1 MNKKRFVLFRTLF
14 NEVHMLMPKPS
25 EDMRLDNISQWMVLA
40 YLIEND
46 SKDITQKDI
55 ENAIHRSKATVSGIL
70 DTLEKRNLIKRE
82 VSKSDKRKN
91 VIKIREEVIEKCKPM
106 KKQFFEAAES
116 LLIKDIPN
124 EDLVVFDRVLE
135 QMVENLKEGKKHV

>member
-14 NEVHMLMPKPS
+14 KEMHMLMPKPS

-55 ENAIHRSKATVSGIL
+55 EFAIRRSKATVSGIL
-70 DTLEKRNLIKRE
+70 DTLEKRNLIVRE
-82 VSKSDKRKN
+82 TSKNDKRKN
-91 VIKIREEVIEKCKPM
+91 VIKIRDEVIEKCRPI
-106 KKQFFEAAES
+106 KKQFFESAES

-124 EDLVVFDRVLE
+124 DDLVVFDRVLE
-135 QMVENLKEGKKHV
+135 QMVENLKKGE

>member
-14 NEVHMLMPKPS
+14 KEMHKLMPKPS

-70 DTLEKRNLIKRE
+70 DTLEKRKLIVRE
-82 VSKSDKRKN
+82 TSKNDKRKN
-91 VIKIREEVIEKCKPM
+91 VIKIREEVLDKCRPI
-106 KKQFFEAAES
+106 KKQFFESAES

-124 EDLVVFDRVLE
+124 DDLVVFDRVLE
-135 QMVENLKEGKKHV
+135 QMVENLKKGE